1 MPCIKGINRGDK
13 WLRFHAQKKFKPK
26 ANPSATVIGN
36 VDPTLP
42 NFLLQFFMFLCIIY
56 IGNMVVF
63 FPGKSQFFCSPI
75 IIFKNH

>member
-13 WLRFHAQKKFKPK
+13 WLRFHAQKKIKPK

-42 NFLLQFFMFLCIIY
+42 DFLLQFFIY
-56 IGNMVVF
+56 F
-63 FPGKSQFFCSPI
+63 RGKSQFFWG
-75 IIFKNH
+75 FHYYF